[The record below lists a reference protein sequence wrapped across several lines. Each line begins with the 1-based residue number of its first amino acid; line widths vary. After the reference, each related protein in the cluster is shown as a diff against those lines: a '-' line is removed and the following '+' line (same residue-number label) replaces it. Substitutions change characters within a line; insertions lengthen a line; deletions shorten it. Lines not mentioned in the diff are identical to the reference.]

1 MVALLDY
8 LLAAGTCIAAIH
20 AYTYGRW
27 LKTNNNRTGAV
38 GVIVLAVGGVALA
51 LYKVIFAK

>member
-1 MVALLDY
+1 MDY